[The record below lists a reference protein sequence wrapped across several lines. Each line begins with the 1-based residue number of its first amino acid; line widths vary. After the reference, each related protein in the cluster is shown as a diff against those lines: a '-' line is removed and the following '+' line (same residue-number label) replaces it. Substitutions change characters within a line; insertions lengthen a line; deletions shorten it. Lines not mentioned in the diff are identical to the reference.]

1 MKSKGTVPPM
11 GALRGI
17 GRDRTCA
24 TDTRRRPNLPNR
36 SLRQFC
42 DILGSPWRRS
52 PLSSRSI
59 VSAFTSRVY
68 GRDCSPYSSY
78 TDRARWVEN
87 VHQLSFHYRN
97 HPWRRRLFAGRPTA
111 ARRAFIAG
119 FFHGGRIRNYRAS
132 PDRAAHRYD
141 GLVALFLIGM
151 SPSDRLSLF
160 PVTRFSC
167 DFNPG
172 RAKI

>member
-1 MKSKGTVPPM
+1 M
-11 GALRGI
+11 GR
-17 GRDRTCA
+17 
-24 TDTRRRPNLPNR
+24 
-36 SLRQFC
+36 
-42 DILGSPWRRS
+42 
-52 PLSSRSI
+52 
-59 VSAFTSRVY
+59 
-68 GRDCSPYSSY
+68 
-78 TDRARWVEN
+78 EN
-87 VHQLSFHYRN
+87 VHPLAFVPLSQPSLAAPPFRGAAN
-97 HPWRRRLFAGRPTA
+97 RRST
-111 ARRAFIAG
+111 FIAG

-151 SPSDRLSLF
+151 SSSDRLSLF